1 VATRPSTLKMNLNN
15 NAAPVSLSRVIASFF
30 YLLIFPVMLFFLAGD
45 WRWTEGWV
53 YSVIFLLMSFGTLLY
68 LYFHDPA
75 LLKERFGS
83 PLQQAQKPWDRVLLL
98 VFFLEF
104 IVWFEIMPL
113 DARRF
118 GWSPPFP
125 LWVRATGAFLQ
136 IVATYLVFEAMRENT
151 FAAPVVKMQKERG
164 QKVIST
170 GLYGVVRHPMYAGA
184 TLLFISA
191 PLLLG
196 SIAGLALGLVL
207 ILTIGARAVGE
218 EAMLKQELEGYRDY
232 MRKVKWRM
240 IPYVF

>member
-1 VATRPSTLKMNLNN
+1 MT
-15 NAAPVSLSRVIASFF
+15 NAAPVSLSKLIGSFF
-30 YLLIFPVMLFFLAGD
+30 YLLIFPVILFFLAGD

-53 YSVIFLLMSFGTLLY
+53 YSVIFLLMSFGTLFY
-68 LYFHDPA
+68 LYFHDPE

-83 PLQQAQKPWDRVLLL
+83 PIQQTQKPWDKVLLL
-98 VFFLEF
+98 LFFVEF
-104 IVWFEIMPL
+104 IVWFAIMPL
-113 DARRF
+113 DGRRYA
-118 GWSPPFP
+118 WSPPFP
-125 LWVRATGAFLQ
+125 LWLRALGALLQ
-136 IVATYLVFEAMRENT
+136 IIATYLVFEAMRENT

-170 GLYGVVRHPMYAGA
+170 GLYAIVRHPMYAGA

-196 SIAGLALGLVL
+196 SIGGLALGLVL
-207 ILTIGARAVGE
+207 ILTIGARSVGE
-218 EAMLKQELEGYRDY
+218 EAMLKEELDGYRDY

>member
-1 VATRPSTLKMNLNN
+1 MKSNN
-15 NAAPVSLSRVIASFF
+15 ETPVSLSKLIGSFF
-30 YLLIFPVMLFFLAGD
+30 YLLFFPLILFSLAGD
-45 WRWTEGWV
+45 WRWTEGWI
-53 YSVIFLLMSFGTLLY
+53 YSVIFLLMSFGTLFY
-68 LYFHDPA
+68 LYFHDPE

-83 PLQQAQKPWDRVLLL
+83 PIQQTQKTWDKVLLSL
-98 VFFLEF
+98 FFVEF
-104 IVWFEIMPL
+104 IVWFAIMPL
-113 DARRF
+113 DARRYA
-118 GWSPPFP
+118 WSPPFP
-125 LWVRATGAFLQ
+125 LWLRALGALLQ
-136 IVATYLVFEAMRENT
+136 IIATYLVFEAMRENT

-170 GLYGVVRHPMYAGA
+170 GLYAIVRHPMYAGA

-207 ILTIGARAVGE
+207 ILTIGARSVGE
-218 EAMLKQELEGYRDY
+218 EAMLKAELDGYHDY